1 MSWGTVEAEDEVRRW
16 LTGLSSEDFGH
27 AQFYVDLLE
36 REGPLLGEPYTRQ
49 LRGKLR
55 ELRFYVGRDR
65 TRITYY
71 MATGRKIIL
80 LTVFRKTK
88 RREAA
93 EIDRAERVMHVC
105 VSEGHA
111 AEEVDEQ

>member
-1 MSWGTVEAEDEVRRW
+1 MDWGSVEAEDEVTSW
-16 LTGLSSEDFGH
+16 LDGLSSEDFGH
-27 AQFYVDLLE
+27 AQFYIDLLQ

-55 ELRFYVGRDR
+55 ELRFYLRRDR

-71 MATGRKIIL
+71 IARGRKIIL

-88 RREAA
+88 QREAT
-93 EIDRAERVMHVC
+93 EVERAERVMLAC
-105 VSEGHA
+105 VAEGHVA
-111 AEEVDEQ
+111 QEIDGQ